1 MRAFKKVNLTPFFA
15 PLGPAKRR
23 DMRAFK
29 EVNLT
34 PFPQTAFPRSAGGM
48 SPVEFEKRY
57 AQSGE

>member
-1 MRAFKKVNLTPFFA
+1 MRAFKEVNLTPFF
-15 PLGPAKRR
+15 L
-23 DMRAFK
+23 
-29 EVNLT
+29 VNLT